1 MIRVS
6 NSLLHEAFMRDGF
19 TPAPADRSRR
29 RPRISAL
36 ALWAAL
42 TVAGGAARAQPVDC
56 ASLRAQL
63 AAAVGEG
70 AEQSQQFA
78 AAADKQRSEL
88 TRTLVYARSLGC
100 DRQQF
105 LFFGDAPPAQ
115 CGTINARITAMRAN
129 LSNLQARAAVGSPAQ
144 RSALAARYEIYCR
157 NGSPRQAGRE
167 KGFLEN
173 LFGERSPLGAP
184 VHADEE
190 GRLLNEDELLA
201 GSPHGGSLALCVRQC
216 DGGFFPVSYAAQRHN
231 LDELQDLCKA
241 LCPNVDVE
249 LYTGKTTGEIGGAVS
264 IDGRAYASMPN
275 AFKFEKRFD
284 PTCVCKPPGQSWV
297 EALARAEEI
306 LGQSQRGDIVVTQEK
321 SNEMARPRAN
331 SSHVGKAGAPNL
343 ANVGPA
349 SPDALAGG
357 ASPPQPPA
365 PGEAKAAKKLD
376 AGDAETSTETG
387 PDGTKRRVRRVGPM
401 L

>member
-1 MIRVS
+1 MHRRRARDFPKAICPRATTSCDPRLNAEQAIEVAFLVAELLKREQLDRAQPQADAASDLICFDAGGAGNGPPTSNKPHRNRQKTRFRQYAGGSKRVIRVS

-173 LFGERSPLGAP
+173 LFGERSP
-184 VHADEE
+184 
-190 GRLLNEDELLA
+190 
-201 GSPHGGSLALCVRQC
+201 
-216 DGGFFPVSYAAQRHN
+216 FP
-231 LDELQDLCKA
+231 
-241 LCPNVDVE
+241 
-249 LYTGKTTGEIGGAVS
+249 
-264 IDGRAYASMPN
+264 
-275 AFKFEKRFD
+275 
-284 PTCVCKPPGQSWV
+284 
-297 EALARAEEI
+297 
-306 LGQSQRGDIVVTQEK
+306 
-321 SNEMARPRAN
+321 ARPFT
-331 SSHVGKAGAPNL
+331 L
-343 ANVGPA
+343 
-349 SPDALAGG
+349 
-357 ASPPQPPA
+357 
-365 PGEAKAAKKLD
+365 
-376 AGDAETSTETG
+376 
-387 PDGTKRRVRRVGPM
+387 TKRGVC
-401 L
+401 